1 MEEMKSSAGS
11 EAERNDLCT
20 SLKVSHFAWFV
31 NNTLKTRFQST
42 MTVTLDE
49 LL

>member
-1 MEEMKSSAGS
+1 MYFIKGE
-11 EAERNDLCT
+11 
-20 SLKVSHFAWFV
+20 HFAWFV